1 MNIKNFFKEFKE
13 FAIKGNVVDLA
24 VAVVIGVAFNA
35 IVDSFVKDVIM
46 QLIAAIFHKPD
57 FSSIVITY
65 HDVVLVKIGNFLNQV
80 INFVIVAF
88 SVFIAVKFLHRIT
101 RKKNPENPAPTV

>member
-1 MNIKNFFKEFKE
+1 MSIRGFFQEFKE
-13 FAIKGNVVDLA
+13 FSIKGNVIDLA

-57 FSSIVITY
+57 FSSIVISY
-65 HDVVLVKIGNFLNQV
+65 NDVVWVKIGSFLNQL
-80 INFVIVAF
+80 INFIIVAF
-88 SVFIAVKFLHRIT
+88 SVFIAIKFLNRIT
-101 RKKNPENPAPTV
+101 RKKEVQKPVA